1 MINNNT
7 PIKITRLSN
16 IIYPSREVVILA
28 LDNVYHLIGQFIL
41 AEYRDEL
48 GNTNTILVI
57 GKSNGRGHDAYSVI
71 STAGDFVV
79 NKIEI
84 PDVSQVGHQDP
95 EVPHG
100 EIYITRKKIDLNDE
114 NSEEDWF
121 LVSCPENEKVWE
133 IIDRSRIFRNLD
145 DGYRWFYIKE
155 TRTLKR
161 EDDFLSTAE
170 NESYVN
176 NMMSNFFK
184 KPFITVSYNNQ
195 TSDNFYISELNTTI
209 ENPILN
215 IHVTDFTDTD
225 ITEKCII
232 KINNEI
238 IEPETSDIH
247 DFMFTGTFNN
257 DFSLTVHSVCLELNN
272 LEIEKAVNFYFPKEV
287 YFGTCRIE
295 NNEIV
300 INEDIRT
307 KLIYSN
313 LSSIDVVYNLDRNR
327 SILIV
332 PTNINKFLHIFDD
345 NSLDYINDYTYVQNF
360 EYNDNIYSMYYKNSN
375 VVIQNFKQKFI

>member
-1 MINNNT
+1 MINNT
-7 PIKITRLSN
+7 TIKITRLSN
-16 IIYPSREVVILA
+16 IIYPSREAVILA

-48 GNTNTILVI
+48 GNINTILVI

-84 PDVSQVGHQDP
+84 PDVSQIGHQNP

-100 EIYITRKKIDLNDE
+100 EIYITRKKIDPNDE

-121 LVSCPENEKVWE
+121 LVSCPESERVWE

-155 TRTLKR
+155 TKTLKR

-170 NESYVN
+170 NQSYVN
-176 NMMSNFFK
+176 NLMSNFLK
-184 KPFITVSYNNQ
+184 KPSIVVSYNNQ
-195 TSDNFYISELNTTI
+195 TGNNFYINELNTTI

-215 IHVTDFTDTD
+215 IHITDFTDTD

-238 IEPETSDIH
+238 IESETSDIH

-257 DFSLTVHSVCLELNN
+257 DFSLTIHSVCLELNN
-272 LEIEKAVNFYFPKEV
+272 LEIEKTVNFYFPKEA

-307 KLIYSN
+307 KLIYSD